1 MKSYVTHL
9 SLQFPEVNQKYS
21 VDTVPKSQNKYEV
34 QINHMVEGQW
44 QAAYLK
50 NTDMQYQN
58 LNVHKLASASSTYSF
73 CFKNTENELLRLSV
87 DIQSGLELMEFELLP
102 DKNDS

>member
-1 MKSYVTHL
+1 M
-9 SLQFPEVNQKYS
+9 P
-21 VDTVPKSQNKYEV
+21 
-34 QINHMVEGQW
+34 
-44 QAAYLK
+44 
-50 NTDMQYQN
+50 YQN

-73 CFKNTENELLRLSV
+73 CFKNNERELMRLSV